1 MKFKDATTKKDRIAI
16 IRAKLT
22 NDPRWVIRGL
32 LAVYANQTRD
42 EQTAETVKYENGV
55 GFTGADGEILSSFAK
70 QVEAGRQMS
79 PKQMALLFRKM
90 PKYARQLEA
99 EARANEPDVE
109 VVERMMHEAFHHAEM
124 EAEANAFMAKM
135 NREMGL

>member
-1 MKFKDATTKKDRIAI
+1 MKFQDAKTKKDRIAV

-22 NDPRWVIRGL
+22 NDPKWVIRGL

-42 EQTAETVKYENGV
+42 EQTAEAVKYHNGI
-55 GFTGADGEILSSFAK
+55 GFTGTDGEILSSFAK

-99 EARANEPDVE
+99 EAAAKEAQSVE
-109 VVERMMHEAFHHAEM
+109 ERMDNAFA
-124 EAEANAFMAKM
+124 EAERASEERAFMSKI